1 VPDRDTAH
9 ADPVQEGRRLVS
21 RAGADGV
28 TVRLLG
34 GVAVRLQAPDAGA
47 GGPLLTREI
56 KDIDLVTPRGNNRAL
71 ATVFSALG
79 YAGDEMFNAMHG
91 THRQLWVDPVH
102 RRQVDVFVG
111 AFEMC
116 HSIPIADRLQIEPLT
131 IPLAELLLTKLQIVQ
146 LNERDE
152 RDIYNLCF
160 HHDLGAIGADY
171 IAELCARDWG
181 LWRTCRQTIER
192 CVADV
197 GDYSLSTEQQ
207 GVITGHLHG
216 LWERIEA
223 EPKTGKWKMRNRVG
237 DRRRWYEEPE
247 EEEAAR

>member
-1 VPDRDTAH
+1 MPDTPH
-9 ADPVQEGRRLVS
+9 ADPIEEGRRLVT

-28 TVRLLG
+28 TLRLLG
-34 GVAVRLQAPDAGA
+34 GVAIRLQAPDAG
-47 GGPLLTREI
+47 PLLTRDI
-56 KDIDLVTPRGNNRAL
+56 KDIDVVTPRGNNRAL
-71 ATVFSALG
+71 ATVFSGLG
-79 YAGDEMFNAMHG
+79 YLGDEMFNAMHG
-91 THRQLWVDPVH
+91 THRQLWVDPVN

-116 HSIPIADRLQIEPLT
+116 HSIPIAERLDREPLT
-131 IPLAELLLTKLQIVQ
+131 VPRAELLLTKLQIIQ

-160 HHDLGAIGADY
+160 HHDLDAIGAGY
-171 IAELCARDWG
+171 VAELCARDWG

-197 GDYSLSTEQQ
+197 GGYALTPEQQ
-207 GVITGHLHG
+207 ELIAGRLDG

-223 EPKTGKWKMRNRVG
+223 EPKSGKWKRRSRVG
-237 DRRRWYEEPE
+237 DRKRWYEEPE
-247 EEEAAR
+247 EEASAV